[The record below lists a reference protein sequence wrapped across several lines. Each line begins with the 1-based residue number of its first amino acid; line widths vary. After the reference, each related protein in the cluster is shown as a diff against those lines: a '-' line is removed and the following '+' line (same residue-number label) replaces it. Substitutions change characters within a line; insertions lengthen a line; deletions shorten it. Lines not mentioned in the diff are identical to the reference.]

1 MNTTITAIVQLV
13 IAAAQEVP
21 EIITVI
27 EDALSATKSGT
38 GPTSD
43 QIAAALAQAQANN
56 AAIQSA

>member
-13 IAAAQEVP
+13 IAAAQEAP

-27 EDALSATKSGT
+27 EDALAATKSGT

-43 QIAAALAQAQANN
+43 QIAAALSQAQANN
-56 AAIQSA
+56 AAIQSV